1 MSGVL
6 SWLDSVAQT
15 HPNEIAYE
23 FNEDSITFLNL
34 KKRAISIGKRIMNYA
49 ESKKPIAVMASK
61 SIDTIVAYLM
71 NYLSLCLLFI
81 ISLSFLCVK
90 SYLNFGTFGG
100 TSKVII
106 LFLFLIGF
114 SS

>member
-1 MSGVL
+1 MKISAFFIFNLYRKTHDCL
-6 SWLDSVAQT
+6 SKC
-15 HPNEIAYE
+15 NICM
-23 FNEDSITFLNL
+23 FLRL
-34 KKRAISIGKRIMNYA
+34 VYLFILSL
-49 ESKKPIAVMASK
+49 
-61 SIDTIVAYLM
+61 IVVYLM